1 MSKEEFLLTE
11 PRITFNEFVNAAF
24 ISDSEDPQLNFLN
37 RIKLE
42 SANFELGA
50 KIFNQI
56 KIENSGELVQA
67 KATLDGD
74 EWTPNESVNPGN
86 ARFLVS
92 TWLRVTNN
100 IYPNE
105 DLPFL
110 QRLVSWYQVYKDFL
124 RLNWGVLF
132 LTYIL
137 LTVGFASI
145 LAIFGD
151 ASLLT
156 HPLFLQI
163 TLVVGI
169 TLASLSLLPFNRN
182 LTIFWNKYKS
192 KKVFSSK
199 YDPSI
204 IRAWIVSIGN
214 QKSSWNPWAKR
225 IIENA
230 KTNED
235 IPFGGDI
242 LQIQKELTD
251 KNKIAL
257 QYEQLKDEKRKLEQ
271 ELKTCKDKLSETV
284 SKLEEAKNELQ
295 QTCDKLVPAARK
307 TLAMYHLRLK
317 ALENIER
324 HEKGLPE
331 KTDIDILQGNQNIF
345 DLLYQNQNQYK
356 VKVKK
361 VEGID
366 PNSIQKNFLSSDKS
380 LLKKYGITEELVE
393 LAIKQIEEEKV
404 AKHLL

>member
-24 ISDSEDPQLNFLN
+24 ISDSEDAQLNFLN

-92 TWLRVTNN
+92 TWLRVANN

-110 QRLVSWYQVYKDFL
+110 QRLISWYQVYRDFL
-124 RLNWGVLF
+124 RLNWGALF
-132 LTYIL
+132 LAYII

-145 LAIFGD
+145 QAIFGD

-169 TLASLSLLPFNRN
+169 TLASLTLLPFNKN
-182 LTIFWNKYKS
+182 LTIFWNKYHS
-192 KKVFSSK
+192 KKVFHSK
-199 YDPSI
+199 YEPDT

-214 QKSSWNPWAKR
+214 QKSSWNPWVKR

-230 KTNED
+230 KTSTED
-235 IPFGGDI
+235 IPFGGDV
-242 LQIQKELTD
+242 LQIQKELD
-251 KNKIAL
+251 VKNKIAL
-257 QYEQLKDEKRKLEQ
+257 QYEQLKDENSR
-271 ELKTCKDKLSETV
+271 LKDELSETV
-284 SKLEEAKNELQ
+284 CKLEEAEKELQ
-295 QTCDKLVPAARK
+295 QAREKLVPAAHK

-317 ALENIER
+317 TLENIKR
-324 HEKGLPE
+324 QEKKLPK
-331 KTDIDILQGNQNIF
+331 KTDLDILKDNQRYLDWLNQNNF
-345 DLLYQNQNQYK
+345 
-356 VKVKK
+356 KVKK

-366 PNSIQKNFLSSDKS
+366 PKSIQSNFLSSDKS
-380 LLKKYGITEELVE
+380 ILKNYGITEELVE
-393 LAIKQIEEEKV
+393 EAIKKIDVGE
-404 AKHLL
+404 HMD

>member
-11 PRITFNEFVNAAF
+11 PRITFNEFVNAAL
-24 ISDSEDPQLNFLN
+24 IPGSGHAQLNFLN

-67 KATLDGD
+67 KAILDGD
-74 EWTPNESVNPGN
+74 EWTPNESVNPEN

-92 TWLRVTNN
+92 TWLKVTNN
-100 IYPNE
+100 TFPNE

-110 QRLVSWYQVYKDFL
+110 QRLVSWYQVYKDYL
-124 RLNWGVLF
+124 RLNWSCLF
-132 LTYIL
+132 LTYFL
-137 LTVGFASI
+137 LEIVLASI
-145 LAIFGD
+145 LALFGD
-151 ASLLT
+151 PFLLT
-156 HPLFLQI
+156 HPLFLPI
-163 TLVVGI
+163 ALIVAI
-169 TLASLSLLPFNRN
+169 TLASVTLLPLNKN
-182 LTIFWNKYKS
+182 LTIFWNKYES
-192 KKVFSSK
+192 KKAFSSK
-199 YDPSI
+199 YDPRI

-214 QKSSWNPWAKR
+214 QKSSWNPWGKR

-230 KTNED
+230 KTIED

-257 QYEQLKDEKRKLEQ
+257 QYEQLKNEKSKLEK

-295 QTCDKLVPAARK
+295 QTCDKLVPAAHK

-317 ALENIER
+317 TLENIER
-324 HEKGLPE
+324 QEKGLPK
-331 KTDIDILQGNQNIF
+331 KTDLDILKDNQLYFDWLNQN
-345 DLLYQNQNQYK
+345 N

-361 VEGID
+361 IEGID
-366 PNSIQKNFLSSDKS
+366 PKSIQNNFLSSDKS
-380 LLKKYGITEELVE
+380 ILKNYGITEELVE
-393 LAIKQIEEEKV
+393 LAIKGIK
-404 AKHLL
+404 K

>member
-1 MSKEEFLLTE
+1 MSKEKFLLTE
-11 PRITFNEFVNAAF
+11 PRITFNEFVNAVLIPSSGHA
-24 ISDSEDPQLNFLN
+24 QLNFLN

-50 KIFNQI
+50 KLFNQI

-67 KATLDGD
+67 KAILDGD
-74 EWTPNESVNPGN
+74 EWTPNESVNPES

-92 TWLRVTNN
+92 TWLKVTNN
-100 IYPNE
+100 TFPNE
-105 DLPFL
+105 NLPFL
-110 QRLVSWYQVYKDFL
+110 QRLISWYQVYKDYL
-124 RLNWGVLF
+124 RLNWSCLF
-132 LTYIL
+132 LTYFL
-137 LTVGFASI
+137 LEIVFASI
-145 LAIFGD
+145 LALFGD
-151 ASLLT
+151 PSLLT
-156 HPLFLQI
+156 HPLFIQMA
-163 TLVVGI
+163 LVVAI
-169 TLASLSLLPFNRN
+169 TLASLTLLPLNRN

-192 KKVFSSK
+192 KRVFSSK

-214 QKSSWNPWAKR
+214 QKGSWNPWAKR

-257 QYEQLKDEKRKLEQ
+257 QYEQLKDEKSKLEK

-295 QTCDKLVPAARK
+295 QTCDKLVPAAHK

-324 HEKGLPE
+324 QKKGLPL
-331 KTDIDILQGNQNIF
+331 KTDINILEGNQNIF
-345 DLLYQNQNQYK
+345 DWIYQNQNKYN

-361 VEGID
+361 VEGIN

-380 LLKKYGITEELVE
+380 ILKNDGITEELVA
-393 LAIKQIEEEKV
+393 LAIKNIEKENS
-404 AKHLL
+404 